1 MPKANEKEVIIAVQR
16 SEYLQ
21 FTSLHIPSSLQNHHQ
36 NAIHSNP
43 TNHLHSFIILDDDL
57 TLPLHTVIWAKQ
69 HGKFQA
75 SLSAWDFCV
84 SGSCYLYYLS
94 LREDTVL
101 VHGMIWSETGLSKLI
116 LPRNKTIIKQHK
128 GVHNIIDSNPFFLV
142 AIILMYV
149 QATG

>member
-1 MPKANEKEVIIAVQR
+1 MSKANERKAIIATQR
-16 SEYLQ
+16 REYLQ
-21 FTSLHIPSSLQNHHQ
+21 FTSLHKPSSPFVTIITSKPQQQRNPFK
-36 NAIHSNP
+36 SNQSP
-43 TNHLHSFIILDDDL
+43 AFIYYTRRRLDSTATYL
-57 TLPLHTVIWAKQ
+57 GTVIWAKQ

-116 LPRNKTIIKQHK
+116 LPRSKTIIKQ
-128 GVHNIIDSNPFFLV
+128 
-142 AIILMYV
+142 
-149 QATG
+149 Q